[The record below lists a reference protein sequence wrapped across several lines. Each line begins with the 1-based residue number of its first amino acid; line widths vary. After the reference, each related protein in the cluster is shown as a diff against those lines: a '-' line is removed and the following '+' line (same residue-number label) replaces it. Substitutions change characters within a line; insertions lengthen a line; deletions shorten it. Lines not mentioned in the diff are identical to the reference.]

1 MLDNETTGD
10 ILITLQTVGDNAQ
23 GTLLF
28 ICKITIIHCNMNWV
42 FIVFCLKFTAGSD
55 YENVTAE
62 LTFSAGPTLT
72 QCVNITIFQDSAV
85 ENAVEFFSVQ
95 ATTSSSSI
103 TGLPVSRRIIIQED
117 MDRKSQHTPYLQT
130 SL

>member
-1 MLDNETTGD
+1 
-10 ILITLQTVGDNAQ
+10 
-23 GTLLF
+23 
-28 ICKITIIHCNMNWV
+28 MNWV

-72 QCVNITIFQDSAV
+72 QCVNITIFQDSTV
-85 ENAVEFFSVQ
+85 ESLAEFFTIQV
-95 ATTSSSSI
+95 ATSNSGVTLSPTS
-103 TGLPVSRRIIIQED
+103 GMLNVVIQED

>member
-1 MLDNETTGD
+1 
-10 ILITLQTVGDNAQ
+10 
-23 GTLLF
+23 
-28 ICKITIIHCNMNWV
+28 MNWV

-85 ENAVEFFSVQ
+85 ENSVEFFSVQ
-95 ATTSSSSI
+95 ATTSSSKI
-103 TGLPVSRRIIIQED
+103 AGLPVSSTIIIQED
-117 MDRKSQHTPYLQT
+117 MDRK
-130 SL
+130 